1 MAFRIVS
8 SDIYLPEYPW
18 IAEDFDVYLGLSK
31 GTSKKKFAVEKR
43 YIASGQESAIF
54 MATQAILKCLKQS
67 PYSLSDID
75 LLIYASGTHHQSLP
89 YDAAAVLAELKAPP
103 SITSLDINSTCLSF
117 LSALD
122 YAQCVFAAKRHQRV
136 LVVTSE
142 LGSGITLN
150 KFKKPKPEVATLFSD
165 GAAAYL
171 LEASELSYGL
181 HGALFETHHEGY
193 ECCQIKGGGSHVNP
207 HKVSHSEYLA
217 ACQFEMDGKSLFR
230 HIVNVMPEF
239 LKRGIAN
246 AGLTQ
251 SDIAYFLPHQASHHG
266 MAKLPKLTGFSAE
279 KIVNNFR
286 ELGNQVAA
294 SLPINLHL
302 LRLEKAGS
310 GEKVL
315 LAGSAAGLSLGM
327 GVIEL

>member
-67 PYSLSDID
+67 PFSLSDID

-150 KFKKPKPEVATLFSD
+150 KFKNPNLKWQPCFQTEQQHIFWRLRSSVMACTAQCLKRIMKAMNVAKLK
-165 GAAAYL
+165 GVAAML
-171 LEASELSYGL
+171 IL
-181 HGALFETHHEGY
+181 
-193 ECCQIKGGGSHVNP
+193 I
-207 HKVSHSEYLA
+207 
-217 ACQFEMDGKSLFR
+217 KSLTL
-230 HIVNVMPEF
+230 N
-239 LKRGIAN
+239 
-246 AGLTQ
+246 T
-251 SDIAYFLPHQASHHG
+251 
-266 MAKLPKLTGFSAE
+266 
-279 KIVNNFR
+279 
-286 ELGNQVAA
+286 
-294 SLPINLHL
+294 
-302 LRLEKAGS
+302 
-310 GEKVL
+310 
-315 LAGSAAGLSLGM
+315 
-327 GVIEL
+327 